1 MLFPTLCTCYT
12 ALALRLSRKQALHL
26 RGYGPVRSQMRAARK
41 SAPRGACFAHH
52 VKQQQQCCRESV
64 AFLSNQFIA
73 IIPVFLGF
81 QELRY
86 NFGSK
91 RAVCCMYGVVVLLS
105 KPLFI
110 VIVAVVYVVIAVA
123 YAL

>member
-1 MLFPTLCTCYT
+1 
-12 ALALRLSRKQALHL
+12 
-26 RGYGPVRSQMRAARK
+26 MRAARK

-91 RAVCCMYGVVVLLS
+91 RVVVLLS

-110 VIVAVVYVVIAVA
+110 VIVAVVCVVIAVA